1 MKNRHTLPLFFLLR
15 FAVALTAFAS
25 LTSCMRNAS
34 LTVLQPAEMKLPE
47 HISVVAVIDRSKPS
61 NGWLNVLEGV
71 LTGEA
76 IGQDRRSR
84 EEAVAGLT
92 NSLTKTPR
100 FRVKNTGIELTG
112 AKAGVNLPAPL
123 DWREIEKI
131 CGDYGADA
139 VVAIES
145 FDSNNS
151 TSTRKNESKTKDKE
165 GKEVTTISWDSR
177 QRTAVRMGWRMYD
190 PRTKIILDEF
200 TTDDYLERT
209 GSGKTERAALDNLP
223 SQVLATRD
231 VAYIA
236 GQHYG
241 MRIAPVY
248 VNVSRS
254 YYYKAKGF
262 KPGMKEASRHA
273 QAGSWDKAATIWQA
287 VVNQSGD
294 NRKAAGRAQY
304 NMAVAAEMQGDL
316 EKALDLAQTA
326 WTKYGNK
333 QARSYIQTI
342 KNRQNDA
349 RKVEYQM
356 NKKV

>member
-1 MKNRHTLPLFFLLR
+1 MNKSIQMKLHFLAMIL
-15 FAVALTAFAS
+15 ALGLLS
-25 LTSCMRNAS
+25 SCMKTAS

-47 HISVVAVIDRSKPS
+47 HISVVAVVDRSKPS
-61 NGWLNVLEGV
+61 NGWLNVLEGAF
-71 LTGEA
+71 TGEA

-92 NSLTKTPR
+92 KTLTRTPR
-100 FRVKNTGIELTG
+100 FRVKSTGIEMTG

-123 DWREIEKI
+123 AWREIEKI
-131 CGDYGADA
+131 CADYGADA

-145 FDSNNS
+145 FDSDNNR
-151 TSTRKNESKTKDKE
+151 TTRKSESKTKDKD

-209 GSGKTERAALDNLP
+209 GSGKTERSALDNLP
-223 SQVLATRD
+223 LPANVSRD
-231 VAYIA
+231 VAYLG

-248 VNVSRS
+248 VNVSRQ
-254 YYYKAKGF
+254 YYHKAKGF
-262 KPGMKEASRHA
+262 KTGMKEAARFA
-273 QAGSWDKAATIWQA
+273 QANQWDKASSVWQA
-287 VVNQSGD
+287 IVTKAAAD
-294 NRKAAGRAQY
+294 RKAAGRAQY

-316 EKALDLAQTA
+316 ERALELAQEA
-326 WTKYGNK
+326 WTKFGSK
-333 QARSYIQTI
+333 KARNYIQTI
-342 KNRQNDA
+342 EQRINDA
-349 RKVEYQM
+349 RKADDQM
-356 NKKV
+356 NKKA

>member
-1 MKNRHTLPLFFLLR
+1 MKT
-15 FAVALTAFAS
+15 
-25 LTSCMRNAS
+25 AS

-61 NGWLNVLEGV
+61 NGWLNALEGV

-84 EEAVAGLT
+84 EEAVSGLT

-100 FRVKNTGIELTG
+100 FRVKNTGIEMTG
-112 AKAGVNLPAPL
+112 AKAGVNLPTPL

-151 TSTRKNESKTKDKE
+151 TNTRKNESKTKDKD
-165 GKEVTTISWDSR
+165 GKEVVTVSWDSR
-177 QRTAVRMGWRMYD
+177 QRTSVRMGWRMYD

-223 SQVLATRD
+223 AQSLVTRD

-254 YYYKAKGF
+254 FYHKAKGF
-262 KPGMKEASRHA
+262 KPGMKEASRHVR
-273 QAGSWDKAATIWQA
+273 AGSWDKAATIWQA

-294 NRKAAGRAQY
+294 NHKAAGRAQY

-316 EKALDLAQTA
+316 EKALELAQTA
-326 WTKYGNK
+326 WGKYGNK
-333 QARSYIQTI
+333 QARNYIQTI